1 MTPPFPS
8 REELRS
14 RGYDAVTLAQYD
26 LWREAHREAQV
37 LAARLPKVFGD
48 PPRPVITR
56 SVARGFD
63 DEWQLTEGRI
73 AELSALDPEQHWM
86 DVTEEEAQGYQE
98 YFTFSD
104 AEGWRFYLPAF
115 LRHYL
120 AGFPTYGSDAVY
132 WACVSKNHIGLLSK
146 EQVAFLD
153 EFAALCHAWQPSS
166 PVTPTEEF
174 LRVKGFL

>member
-1 MTPPFPS
+1 M
-8 REELRS
+8 
-14 RGYDAVTLAQYD
+14 TLAQYD
-26 LWREAHREAQV
+26 LWREAHREAQG
-37 LAARLPKVFGD
+37 LAARLVEVFGD
-48 PPRPVITR
+48 PPRPETTL
-56 SVARGFD
+56 SVARGYD
-63 DEWQLTEGRI
+63 DEWILTEERI

-86 DVTEEEAQGYQE
+86 DVPEEATQSSQE

-120 AGFPTYGSDAVY
+120 AGFPTYGWDAVY
-132 WACVSKNHIGLLSK
+132 WACVSKKHIGLLSK

-153 EFAALCHAWQPSS
+153 EFAALCHAWQPPS

-174 LRVKGFL
+174 LRMKGFL